1 MCNYNFEIPVDP
13 IPLMEMVKKLI
24 LENGGAVTGE
34 VPNLAVT
41 IPTPVGVVA
50 GKCKLVEG
58 RVVNLHVTK
67 KPEFMTCNMVRSK
80 LVYYITEAVR
90 LYSTLQPAAAD

>member
-1 MCNYNFEIPVDP
+1 MCNYNFEIPVAP

-24 LENGGAVTGE
+24 LENGGAVVGE

-58 RVVNLHVTK
+58 SLVNLQVTK
-67 KPEFMTCNMVRSK
+67 KPDFMTCSMVRNK
-80 LVYYITEAVR
+80 LVFYITEAVR
-90 LYSTLQPAAAD
+90 MYSALQPAAAD